1 MAKSLARKHAV
12 KTGTKLAEETMRDIV
27 ERLSLCMQPTF
38 HFDGSPMFVEVKRD
52 FLTDSFGI

>member
-1 MAKSLARKHAV
+1 
-12 KTGTKLAEETMRDIV
+12 MRDIV